1 MGFTEEQIASIRAK
15 ARESVQDAPPIGEV
29 TSSRLLK
36 MLSISDANAETP
48 RRMDA
53 AG

>member
-1 MGFTEEQIASIRAK
+1 MGFTEEQIASIRESAK
-15 ARESVQDAPPIGEV
+15 QSADEAPPVGEV
-29 TSSRLLK
+29 TSNRLLK
-36 MLSISDANAETP
+36 MLSTSETSEETA